1 MWIGLVTLFP
11 ETFAPDALSGVFG
24 RAVRAG
30 HLTIECA
37 NPRDFVA
44 DKHRTIDDKPYGGG
58 AGMVMQAAPL
68 AAAVADLKERGP
80 SGLPVVMLSPAGRV
94 FKQAKAQALS
104 ESSGA
109 IFICGRYEGVDQ
121 RFLDSVVDELW
132 SVGDFVLSG
141 GEMAALIIM
150 DAAARHIPG
159 VLGNFQ
165 SNLDESHLDG
175 TLEYPQYT
183 RPEKALN
190 EAVPKVLLSGDH
202 RAIHRHN
209 RKAALSL
216 TYRLR
221 PDMLS
226 NKVYSDTDRALLAEH
241 FAETENE
248 RPQSSD

>member
-183 RPEKALN
+183 RPEKYLN
-190 EAVPKVLLSGDH
+190 MEVPEALLSGDH
-202 RAIHRHN
+202 KRINSYR
-209 RKAALSL
+209 RREALIA
-216 TYRLR
+216 TFNDR
-221 PDMLS
+221 PDLMTQRVFS
-226 NKVYSDTDRALLAEH
+226 ESDRKLLESYFDEIDHA
-241 FAETENE
+241 
-248 RPQSSD
+248 